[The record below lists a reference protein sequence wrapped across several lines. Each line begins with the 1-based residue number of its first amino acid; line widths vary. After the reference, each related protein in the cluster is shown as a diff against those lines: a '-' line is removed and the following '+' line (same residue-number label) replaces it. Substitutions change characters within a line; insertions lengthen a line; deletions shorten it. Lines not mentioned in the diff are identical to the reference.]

1 VIIRSLVET
10 MRDQN
15 WSSALLEL
23 LVVVV
28 GVFLGLQVDAWNQ
41 ARMERATEAAYLERL
56 HADTTFN
63 FAQAR
68 DKAQSYHDRAS
79 SLARIVE
86 RLQAEEVDAIDIN
99 DLTDTFC
106 YWYVPEAVR
115 LQSSTYDEMTSTG
128 GLELIRDRNVL
139 QNLQLALAENDRLK
153 EEIPTLAAVQMD
165 LAKSLRKFTEW
176 RFDAPIQRVDVW
188 TAGEVQM
195 RAGCVVD
202 RTALAAD
209 PTISSILVQ
218 LNRSQTILG
227 NQLLG
232 EQLALRDLLAALEP
246 KAIR

>member
-1 VIIRSLVET
+1 MIIRSLVET

-15 WSSALLEL
+15 WSSAVLEL
-23 LVVVV
+23 LVIVV

-41 ARMERATEAAYLERL
+41 VRTERATEAAYLERL

-63 FAQAR
+63 LAQVKA
-68 DKAQSYHDRAS
+68 KAQSYHDRAS

-86 RLQAEEVDAIDIN
+86 RLQAEEVDSIDIN

-128 GLELIRDRNVL
+128 GLELISDHNVL

-153 EEIPTLAAVQMD
+153 EEIPTLAAIQMD

-176 RFDAPIQRVDVW
+176 RFDAPIQRIDKQTDDVS
-188 TAGEVQM
+188 M

-202 RTALAAD
+202 RVALAAD
-209 PTISSILVQ
+209 PDISSILVQ

-232 EQLALRDLLAALEP
+232 EQRALDELLVFLEP
-246 KAIR
+246 KGTR